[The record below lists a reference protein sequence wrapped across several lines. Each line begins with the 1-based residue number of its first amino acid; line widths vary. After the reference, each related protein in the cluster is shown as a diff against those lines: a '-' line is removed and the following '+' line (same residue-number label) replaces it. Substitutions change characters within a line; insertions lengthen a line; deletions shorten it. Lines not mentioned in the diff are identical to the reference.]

1 MPTASPAHPVPGWL
15 PSKMSSEPAQDAT
28 PTLQP
33 PPAPQQ
39 QEMPLA
45 VVHGQPVLQIP
56 QDLYIPPDALE
67 VILDAFEGPL
77 DLLLY
82 LIRRQNLDILDI
94 PVAEITR
101 QYVEYINVMQE
112 LRFELAA
119 EYLVMAAMLAE
130 IKSRML
136 LPRPPSED
144 SDEADPR
151 AELVRRL
158 QEYERFKQAAE
169 DIDALPRQDRDTTP
183 VHAHV
188 PDRATVKLP
197 PPVDLKEMLLALHD
211 VLKRAELFSGHAIKR
226 EALSVRQRMG
236 DVLEQLEDGKF
247 YRFETLFTAEEG
259 KLGVLVTFL
268 ALLELAKEQLLDI
281 VQEAPLA
288 PIYVKSLA
296 AGNTNAPLQ
305 FSSEFDDADT
315 TDPA

>member
-1 MPTASPAHPVPGWL
+1 MSPELASDANPQTPTAH
-15 PSKMSSEPAQDAT
+15 
-28 PTLQP
+28 
-33 PPAPQQ
+33 PQQ

-101 QYVEYINVMQE
+101 QYVDYINVMQE

-119 EYLVMAAMLAE
+119 EYLLMAAILAE

-136 LPRPPSED
+136 LPRPVSED
-144 SDEADPR
+144 GEEGDPR

-169 DIDALPRQDRDTTP
+169 DLDALPRQDRDTTP
-183 VHAHV
+183 VSADV
-188 PDRATVKLP
+188 PDRASVKLP
-197 PPVDLKEMLLALHD
+197 PPVELKEMLLALHD
-211 VLKRAELFSGHAIKR
+211 VLKRAELFTGHAIKR

-236 DVLEQLEDGKF
+236 DVLTRLEDGRF
-247 YRFETLFTAEEG
+247 HRFESMFTPEEG

-268 ALLELAKEQLLDI
+268 AMLELAKEQLLDI

-288 PIYVKSLA
+288 PIYIKSLA
-296 AGNTNAPLQ
+296 LNNTNEPLQ
-305 FSSEFDDADT
+305 FSSEFDDSDAANDS
-315 TDPA
+315 P